1 MASRSRV
8 GNRNRLLEHRTNSD
22 SDIHEDQLHF
32 FLHRHGANVLGQRPD
47 IYRVVSRRCRRGE
60 PDQILPGEVTNRIRG
75 YLLSFFVTPVNRFGK
90 IYECDY
96 SHLLTSEKDLLMAK
110 ITDAPR
116 AGLISLSLPG
126 ALPETYFCSNLDE
139 YEAVMAA
146 ALADD
151 GMSPPD
157 RAGGNL

>member
-1 MASRSRV
+1 
-8 GNRNRLLEHRTNSD
+8 
-22 SDIHEDQLHF
+22 
-32 FLHRHGANVLGQRPD
+32 
-47 IYRVVSRRCRRGE
+47 
-60 PDQILPGEVTNRIRG
+60 
-75 YLLSFFVTPVNRFGK
+75 
-90 IYECDY
+90 
-96 SHLLTSEKDLLMAK
+96 MAK

-116 AGLISLSLPG
+116 AGLISLRLSG